1 MSIAT
6 AFRAVRILAVAS
18 AIVGSIS
25 CAPVGPDYVRPDV
38 SVPSAYKE
46 TGDSNA
52 AATKAPLPR
61 SRWWELYNDPDLNA
75 LIAQVEVGNQTLQ
88 AAEARVR
95 QAAALV
101 DIAGAPGYPAL
112 SVGKVGKIADSSG
125 VGFSARWELDL
136 WGKVRRS
143 VEAGT
148 AVAEASADELAA
160 AKLSMQAQVA
170 QKYFLLRMHDAE
182 IRLMRGSVASYEKS
196 LQLNRNQ
203 YAVGVA
209 SRGNVVQ
216 AEAQLNSTRT
226 QALDVELTR
235 AQLEHA
241 IAVLIGKPPVE
252 FAIAA
257 KPWNAVIPAIAPTLP
272 SELLLRR
279 PDIAAA
285 ERMMAAANAQIG
297 VVQAAYL
304 PSVGLF
310 ASGGI
315 NIGIAGGL
323 AIAQILLDGGLR
335 DAQKERVTA
344 AYVESVADYRQ
355 TVLSALREVEDS
367 LAAMRVLESQAATQA
382 VAVKA
387 SRDSVTI
394 TDNQYRAGIVTYLS
408 LVIVQ
413 SAALVNERAE
423 LAILGRRLVASV
435 DLIKS
440 LGGGWEMEAP
450 KTAQK

>member
-1 MSIAT
+1 MKSSLAKLG
-6 AFRAVRILAVAS
+6 RAIRALGVAS
-18 AIVGSIS
+18 AVAGSVS
-25 CAPVGPDYVRPDV
+25 CTPVGPDYVRPSV
-38 SVPSAYKE
+38 SMPPSYKE
-46 TGDSNA
+46 TGDSA
-52 AATKAPLPR
+52 AAGTKAPLPR
-61 SRWWELYNDPDLNA
+61 SRWWELFNDPELNA
-75 LIAQVEVGNQTLQ
+75 LVEQVEVGNQTLQ

-95 QAAALV
+95 QATALV
-101 DIAGAPGYPAL
+101 GVAGAPGYPTL
-112 SVGKVGKIADSSG
+112 SVGTVNKH
-125 VGFSARWELDL
+125 VGFTAGWELDL

-160 AKLSMQAQVA
+160 AKLSLQAQVA

-182 IRLMRGSVASYEKS
+182 IRLLRDSVASYERS
-196 LQLNRNQ
+196 LQVNRNQ
-203 YAVGVA
+203 YAAGVA
-209 SRGNVVQ
+209 SRVNVVQ

-235 AQLEHA
+235 AQIEHA
-241 IAVLIGKPPVE
+241 IAVLVGKPPAE

-257 KPWNAVIPAIAPTLP
+257 KPWNAVIPGIAPTLP

-297 VVQAAYL
+297 VAQAAYL
-304 PSVGLF
+304 PSLRLF

-315 NIGIAGGL
+315 NIGIAGGIAL
-323 AIAQILLDGGLR
+323 AQLLLDGGLR
-335 DAQKERVTA
+335 DAQTNRFTA
-344 AYVESVADYRQ
+344 AYVETVADYRQ
-355 TVLSALREVEDS
+355 TVLSALRDVEDS
-367 LAAMRVLESQAATQA
+367 LVAMRMLEGQAATQA

-387 SRDSVTI
+387 SRDSVAI
-394 TDNQYRAGIVTYLS
+394 THNQYQAGTVTYLAV
-408 LVIVQ
+408 VIVQ
-413 SAALVNERAE
+413 SAALINERAE
-423 LAILGRRLVASV
+423 LAIRGRRLLASV

-450 KTAQK
+450 KAAEK

>member
-1 MSIAT
+1 MKSTLASLS
-6 AFRAVRILAVAS
+6 RAIRLLAVA
-18 AIVGSIS
+18 AAVAGSVS

-38 SVPSAYKE
+38 AVPPAYKE
-46 TGDSNA
+46 AGDSKA
-52 AATKAPLPR
+52 AEAKSPLPR
-61 SRWWELYNDPDLNA
+61 SRWWELYGDPDLNA

-95 QAAALV
+95 QAEALV
-101 DIAGAPGYPAL
+101 NVAGAEAFPTLGVG
-112 SVGKVGKIADSSG
+112 SVNKKVGFKAD
-125 VGFSARWELDL
+125 WELDL

-160 AKLSMQAQVA
+160 AKLSLQAQVA

-182 IRLMRGSVASYEKS
+182 IRLMRDSVASYEKS
-196 LQLNRNQ
+196 LQVNRNQ
-203 YAVGVA
+203 YAAGVA
-209 SRGNVVQ
+209 SRVNVVQ

-226 QALDVELTR
+226 QVSDVELTR
-235 AQLEHA
+235 AQIEHA
-241 IAVLIGKPPVE
+241 IAVLIGKPPAE
-252 FAIAA
+252 FAIPA
-257 KPWNAVIPAIAPTLP
+257 KSWNPVIPAIAPTLP
-272 SELLLRR
+272 SELLVRR

-297 VVQAAYL
+297 VAQAAYL
-304 PSVGLF
+304 PSVSLF

-315 NIGIAGGL
+315 NIALAGGIAL
-323 AIAQILLDGGLR
+323 AQLVLDGGLR
-335 DAQKERVTA
+335 DAQSARFTA
-344 AYVESVADYRQ
+344 AYAETVADYRQ
-355 TVLSALREVEDS
+355 TVLSALRDVEDN
-367 LAAMRVLESQAATQA
+367 LVAMRMLEGQAATQA

-394 TDNQYRAGIVTYLS
+394 THNQYQGGIVTYLAV
-408 LVIVQ
+408 VIVQ

-423 LAILGRRLVASV
+423 LAIRGRRLLASV

-450 KTAQK
+450 KAAGQ

>member
-1 MSIAT
+1 MSVAT
-6 AFRAVRILAVAS
+6 ALRAARILAVAS
-18 AIVGSIS
+18 AIVGNAS
-25 CAPVGPDYVRPDV
+25 CMVGPDYVRPEA
-38 SVPSAYKE
+38 SVPPAYKE
-46 TGDSNA
+46 TGDSKA
-52 AATKAPLPR
+52 AETKTPLPR
-61 SRWWELYNDPDLNA
+61 SRWWELYGDPELNA
-75 LIAQVEVGNQTLQ
+75 LVEQVEVGNQTLQ
-88 AAEARVR
+88 VAEARVR

-101 DIAGAPGYPAL
+101 DVAGAPGYPTA
-112 SVGKVGKIADSSG
+112 SVGRVSKTN
-125 VGFSARWELDL
+125 GFTANWEIDL

-148 AVAEASADELAA
+148 AAAEASADELAA
-160 AKLSMQAQVA
+160 AKLSLQAQVA
-170 QKYFLLRMHDAE
+170 QKYFLLRVYDAE
-182 IRLMRGSVASYEKS
+182 IRLLRDSVARYERS

-203 YAVGVA
+203 YAVGVT
-209 SRGNVVQ
+209 SRVAVVQ

-235 AQLEHA
+235 AQVEHA
-241 IAVLIGKPPVE
+241 IAVLIGKPPAE

-297 VVQAAYL
+297 VAQAAYL
-304 PSVGLF
+304 PSLRLF

-315 NIGIAGGL
+315 NIGIAGGVAL
-323 AIAQILLDGGLR
+323 AQLLLDGGLR
-335 DAQKERVTA
+335 EAQKSRFTA
-344 AYVESVADYRQ
+344 MYAENVADYRQ
-355 TVLSALREVEDS
+355 TVLAALRDVEDN
-367 LAAMRVLESQAATQA
+367 LAATRILESQAAAQSL
-382 VAVKA
+382 AVKA

-408 LVIVQ
+408 VVIVQ
-413 SAALVNERAE
+413 SGALVNERAE

>member
-1 MSIAT
+1 MKSSLGRWSRAMSALGV
-6 AFRAVRILAVAS
+6 AAAVA
-18 AIVGSIS
+18 GSVS
-25 CAPVGPDYVRPDV
+25 CTPVGPDYVRPPV
-38 SVPSAYKE
+38 TMPPAYKE
-46 TGDSNA
+46 AGDSKSA
-52 AATKAPLPR
+52 EAKSPLPR

-95 QAAALV
+95 QAEALV
-101 DIAGAPGYPAL
+101 DVAGAEGFPRVGVG
-112 SVGKVGKIADSSG
+112 SVNKK
-125 VGFSARWELDL
+125 VGFSANWELDL

-148 AVAEASADELAA
+148 AAAEATAGELAA
-160 AKLSMQAQVA
+160 AKLSLQAQVA

-182 IRLMRGSVASYEKS
+182 IRFMRDSVASYERS
-196 LQLNRNQ
+196 LQVNRNQ
-203 YAVGVA
+203 YAAGVA
-209 SRGNVVQ
+209 SRANVVQ

-226 QALDVELTR
+226 QTQDVELTR

-241 IAVLIGKPPVE
+241 LAVLVGKPPAE
-252 FAIAA
+252 FAIPA
-257 KPWNAVIPAIAPTLP
+257 KTWNSDVPAIARTLP

-297 VVQAAYL
+297 VAQAAYL
-304 PSVGLF
+304 PSVRLF

-315 NIGIAGGL
+315 NIGLAGGL
-323 AIAQILLDGGLR
+323 AIAQLLLDGGLR
-335 DAQKERVTA
+335 DAQSARFTA
-344 AYVESVADYRQ
+344 AYVETVADYRQ

-367 LAAMRVLESQAATQA
+367 LAAMRMLESQAATQA

-387 SRDSVTI
+387 SRDSVAI
-394 TDNQYRAGIVTYLS
+394 TQNQYQAGIVTYLAV
-408 LVIVQ
+408 VIVQ

-423 LAILGRRLVASV
+423 LAIRGRRLLASV

-450 KTAQK
+450 KAAQK